1 MIKVKDLS
9 VSFSGKEVFSDVNL
23 IINNGDKIGLIG
35 RNGSGKTTFLKL
47 ILNKLEPDSGKIE
60 MPKGY
65 NIGYLEQHIKFSH
78 DTVIGEICSVLS
90 EERQHESWKG
100 ENILIGLGFSVD
112 DMLKDPTQFSGGYQV
127 KLNLAKLLL
136 AEPSMLLLDEPT
148 NYLDI
153 HSIRWLKSFLQDWEG
168 ELILITHDRGFM
180 DDIISHSLII
190 HRGKFRKTPGNT
202 RGVREKIA
210 AEEEIYE
217 KTRINQ
223 EKQRKQQQE
232 WIDRFKSKASLASRV
247 QSRVKMLEKQD
258 ISEKL
263 TEIADLD
270 FRFNA
275 CEFGSKENIIEVQN
289 LNFGYQPDLPL
300 IKRLSFKIEPGDKV
314 CVIGK
319 NGKGKSTLLKL
330 LHHNLEPISG
340 NIKVHNKA
348 KIGYF
353 GQMNID
359 RLSPEL
365 TIYEE
370 LQQVDE
376 SIYQTRIRQVCG
388 NMMFS
393 GDLADK
399 KIKVLSG
406 GERSRVML
414 GKILLKPVNM
424 LFLDEPTNHLDME
437 SSESLMEAIKNF
449 NGSVVM
455 VTHDEY
461 FLNEIANKLIIFD
474 DNKSFFFDDSYRDF
488 LRRIGWKDY

>member
-9 VSFSGKEVFSDVNL
+9 ISFSGKEIFSDVNL
-23 IINNGDKIGLIG
+23 IINSSDKIGLIG
-35 RNGSGKTTFLKL
+35 KNGSGKTTFLKL

-65 NIGYLEQHIKFSH
+65 NIGYLEQHIKFSS
-78 DTVIGEICSVLS
+78 DTVIGEICSVLD

-100 ENILIGLGFSVD
+100 ENILIGLGFSTD
-112 DMLKDPTQFSGGYQV
+112 DMLKNPAEFSGGYMV

-153 HSIRWLKSFLQDWEG
+153 HSIRWLKSFLQDWQQ

-180 DDIISHSLII
+180 DDIISHTLII
-190 HRGKFRKTPGNT
+190 HRGQFKKTPGNT
-202 RGVREKIA
+202 KGVREKIA
-210 AEEEIYE
+210 AEEEMYE
-217 KTRINQ
+217 KTRINE

-247 QSRVKMLEKQD
+247 QSRIKMLEKQD
-258 ISEKL
+258 FKEKL
-263 TEIADLD
+263 DNIANLD
-270 FRFNA
+270 FEFNYR
-275 CEFGSKENIIEVQN
+275 EFISKENVIEVQD
-289 LNFGYQPDLPL
+289 LNFGYHQNLPL
-300 IKRLSFKIEPGDKV
+300 IKRLSFKIEAGDKV

-330 LHHNLEPISG
+330 LHRNLEPNSG
-340 NIKVHNKA
+340 KIKTHNKVE
-348 KIGYF
+348 IGYF

-359 RLSPEL
+359 RLNPNL
-365 TIYEE
+365 NIYEE

-376 SIYQTRIRQVCG
+376 SISQTRVRQVCG
-388 NMMFS
+388 NMMFG
-393 GDLADK
+393 GDLANK
-399 KIKVLSG
+399 KISVLSG
-406 GERSRVML
+406 GEKSRVTL
-414 GKILLKPVNM
+414 GKILLKPVNT

-437 SSESLMEAIKNF
+437 SCESLMDAIKNF
-449 NGSVVM
+449 SGSVIM

-461 FLNEIANKLIIFD
+461 FLKEIANKLIIFD
-474 DNKSFFFDDSYRDF
+474 DNKSFFFDDSYNDF
-488 LRRIGWKDY
+488 LRRVGWKDS